1 MRYLGEFSTTQTVRF
16 LWNTNAGGPSV
27 TRATNGS
34 IRVYKD
40 NSTTQRT
47 SSSGITDTEDFDGL
61 TGVHLCS
68 IDLSD
73 NADAGF
79 YVIGRYQ
86 VVLEGATIDGASVN
100 AVLAH
105 FDITIAGGGGGGGGT
120 NPPVAAVPTDI
131 PLLFVQIRTVGG
143 TNYYFA
149 HGTQL
154 SDASAYYGG
163 RKPGKL
169 LSVSQ
174 HRRALSRNGDFDSQH
189 FTLRLADTDRQFKVL
204 VASGSLRGAYVAVYL
219 VDDAVRRAEGEAFRL
234 MAGLVVNH
242 RAGPNATYEL
252 ECADVLARLLEDV
265 GQQPMI
271 PPSLL
276 TSTVFPG
283 LDPALEGK
291 PAQIVC
297 GYVSDRILAVGGGT
311 SVNTN
316 PQGVVPA
323 QYLGGPINFQTVFG
337 GSNIDA
343 HVWIW
348 SQGAI
353 PTSGIEDVFYND
365 FTDPDDRDP
374 VPASA
379 WGTQAWTPGKP
390 GWSATGLSTDYVDYN
405 GVRYTPLFIA
415 ASQTDA
421 IKAILEGRMLIAAN
435 IYGSPTNGDGSG
447 GFINGPAYLWQH
459 ILVNYIFNRYLT
471 GSFHSV
477 PSLDGTYSVIDT
489 TSVNT
494 ASLKQVERV
503 GSPGYFSG
511 FILGARGQQ
520 QSAFDF
526 LGELCQGADMDQGIN
541 RHGQLVL
548 SVEDTSEAAIHT
560 VNAQRDI
567 EEGSYEVWTAGDELI
582 NRVEHQFA
590 YFYVPPS
597 APAATPAEGEPV
609 PVNPLEDQPQWDSG
623 LQITQD
629 TSAQTAIGGEIRT
642 LRIDNYVVRNYT
654 TALDVSAKVLARG
667 LGPQDDG
674 PRMCRFSGGWSLL
687 GLGSVNV
694 DLGSVINVLHPM
706 RVGASETGTDKCR
719 VLAIEVE
726 PTRHR
731 VTLECRIIG

>member
-34 IRVYKD
+34 IRVYKN
-40 NSTTQRT
+40 NSATQRT

-68 IDLSD
+68 VDLSD
-73 NADAGF
+73 NADSGF

-86 VVLEGATIDGASVN
+86 VVLESATIDGATVH

-131 PLLFVQIRTVGG
+131 PLLFTQIRTVGG

-169 LSVSQ
+169 LSVSSHQ
-174 HRRALSRNGDFDSQH
+174 RGLSRNGDFDSQH
-189 FTLRLADTDRQFKVL
+189 FTLRLADTDRQFKIL

-252 ECADVLARLLEDV
+252 ECADVLARLLEDI

-271 PPSLL
+271 PPVLL
-276 TSTVFPG
+276 TGTSIPG
-283 LDPALEGK
+283 LDSSMEGK

-297 GYVSDRILAVGGGT
+297 GYVSDRSTAT
-311 SVNTN
+311 NPPNVNLN
-316 PQGVVPA
+316 PQGVVPP
-323 QYLGGPINFQTVFG
+323 QYLGGPINLLTMFG
-337 GSNIDA
+337 GANIDVR
-343 HVWIW
+343 VWVW

-353 PTSGIEDVFYND
+353 PTSGIEDVFFND

-379 WGTQAWTPGKP
+379 WGSLAFTPGKP
-390 GWSATGLSTDYVDYN
+390 GWSATGITTDYIDYN
-405 GVRYTPLFIA
+405 GIRLTPLFIVESQA
-415 ASQTDA
+415 AA
-421 IKAILEGRMLIAAN
+421 IQAILEGRMLIAGN
-435 IYGSPTNGDGSG
+435 MYGSPTNGDGSG
-447 GFINGPAYLWQH
+447 GYISSPAFLWQH
-459 ILVNYIFNRYLT
+459 ILVNWVFNRYLT
-471 GSFHSV
+471 GSYPSI

-489 TSVNT
+489 TSVSTANT
-494 ASLKQVERV
+494 KQIARV
-503 GSPGYFSG
+503 GSPGYVSG

-520 QSAFDF
+520 QSAFDV
-526 LGELCQGADMDQGIN
+526 LGELCKGSDMDQGIN
-541 RHGQLVL
+541 RHGQLML

-567 EEGSYEVWTAGDELI
+567 EDGSYEVWTAGDELI
-582 NRVEHQFA
+582 NRVEQQFA

-597 APAATPAEGEPV
+597 APAATPPEGEPV
-609 PVNPLEDQPQWDSG
+609 PTNPLEDQPLWDSG
-623 LQITQD
+623 LKITED
-629 TSAQTAIGGEIRT
+629 TAAQTAIGGEIRT
-642 LRIDNYVVRNYT
+642 LTIDNYVTRIYT
-654 TALDVSAKVLARG
+654 TANDVATKMLARG

-731 VTLECRIIG
+731 VTLTCRIIG